1 MGYPNSGDYRSM
13 PTAELENLWR
23 LSIRP
28 EEKRALQQELTRR
41 YLYTDP
47 SGGQGKPSSADSA
60 APPRPTPQAQ
70 YAPGPMPSYSQP
82 VSPQTD
88 YWKGSSPRPV
98 PKPTPGQRSDNREL
112 RKRSKLAI
120 ASLVLSILWI
130 GWLGSIA
137 GLTVGY
143 IALKRIKKRN
153 QRGRWLAIAGI
164 VISIIGLS
172 VLVGIIGRK
181 S

>member
-1 MGYPNSGDYRSM
+1 MGYPSFGDYRSM

-28 EEKRALQQELTRR
+28 EEKRAIEQELTRR

-47 SGGQGKPSSADSA
+47 SGGEGKPSSAGSA

-70 YAPGPMPSYSQP
+70 YAPGPMPGYSHP

-88 YWKGSSPRPV
+88 YWTGSSPRPV
-98 PKPTPGQRSDNREL
+98 ATPTLGQRSDREL

-130 GWLGSIA
+130 GGLGSIA
-137 GLTVGY
+137 GLAVGY

-164 VISIIGLS
+164 VLSIIGLL
-172 VLVGIIGRK
+172 VFVGIIARK